1 MSTQIKPLQLYGG
14 ILGPN
19 PGKVSILLT
28 ELGIPF
34 EAVKV
39 AMTDIK
45 KPEYTALNP
54 NGRLPTLI
62 DPNTGLKIWESG
74 AIIEYIIEKYDTE
87 YKLSF
92 PQGTEEYFHC
102 KQSLHFQMSGQ
113 GPYYGQAWFFTHL
126 FTEKLPS
133 VIERYM
139 NEIKRVHG
147 VLEAHLATRDWLVGD
162 KCTYA
167 DLAFIPWQ
175 ETAGKLAGE
184 NPMFYETE
192 KDFPRVNAWYKRM
205 IERPLLK
212 KLMQE
217 RVEQMAK
224 AIAAG
229 KH

>member
-1 MSTQIKPLQLYGG
+1 MSSQIKPLQLYGG

-28 ELGIPF
+28 QLGLPF
-34 EAVKV
+34 ETVTV
-39 AMTDIK
+39 PMSDIK

-74 AIIEYIIEKYDTE
+74 AIIEYVIEKYDTE
-87 YKLSF
+87 HKLSY
-92 PQGTEEYFHC
+92 PQGTDEYYHC
-102 KQSLHFQMSGQ
+102 KQFLHFQISGQ
-113 GPYYGQAWFFTHL
+113 GPYYGQAWVFTHL
-126 FTEKLPS
+126 FPEKLPS

-167 DLAFIPWQ
+167 DLAFITWQ
-175 ETAGKLAGE
+175 ETAGNLAE
-184 NPMFYETE
+184 QNPGFYETE
-192 KDFPRVNAWYKRM
+192 KDFPRVHAWYKRM
-205 IERPLLK
+205 IEKPLVK

-217 RVEQMAK
+217 RVELMAK
-224 AIAAG
+224 AMAAG